1 MSNVQDVH
9 AVVLIP
15 LDVPASA
22 IKAGTSIP
30 VVDATRGETAWA
42 AGTTFAAGR
51 TDVNFEGSLYTAVA
65 ASTGA
70 KPGTNP
76 YKWRRTGPSN
86 FMAAFDDR
94 LDTKAQ
100 STGELKFV
108 LQLPFFTGLALWG
121 LVGEK
126 LDIKIFDKS
135 GAQPVLVQHES
146 GDLYEQALG
155 LYELLFMPLR
165 QRTKHYVRNLPLYPD
180 AEVHITITAAG
191 NGPAAVGLIS
201 IGHWN
206 TLLGTAGAGGV
217 EWGATAAVK
226 TYSAR
231 TPNSDGTVERV
242 RRGSA
247 TNLSCTVEIAL
258 DEANRAMDLLH
269 QVQGKPVAFIAV
281 GLPLFD
287 FLNGFG
293 DLSGEISAENAVKA
307 KLKVNMEGVVQ

>member
-30 VVDATRGETAWA
+30 VVDTARGETAWT
-42 AGTTFAAGR
+42 AGTTFAAGS

-65 ASTGA
+65 ASTGV

-121 LVGEK
+121 LVGEQ

-180 AEVHITITAAG
+180 VEVHITITAAG
-191 NGPAAVGLIS
+191 NGPTAVGLIS

-217 EWGATAAVK
+217 EWGATAAIK

-231 TPNSDGTVERV
+231 TPNPDGNVERV

-281 GLPLFD
+281 GLPRFD

>member
-1 MSNVQDVH
+1 MSKVQDVH

-30 VVDATRGETAWA
+30 VVDTARGETAWA
-42 AGTTFAAGR
+42 AGTPFAAG
-51 TDVNFEGSLYTAVA
+51 TPNINFEGALYTAVA
-65 ASTGA
+65 ASTGV

-121 LVGEK
+121 LVGDQ

-135 GAQPVLVQHES
+135 GAVPVLIKHES
-146 GDLYEQALG
+146 NDLYEQALG

-165 QRTKHYVRNLPLYPD
+165 QRTKHYMRNLPLYPD
-180 AEVHITITAAG
+180 AEVHITIKSAG
-191 NGPAAVGLIS
+191 NGPVAVGLIS
-201 IGHWN
+201 IGHWDS
-206 TLLGTAGAGGV
+206 LLGTSGVGGV

-226 TYSAR
+226 THSTR
-231 TPNSDGTVERV
+231 TQNPDGTVERV

-247 TNLSCTVEIAL
+247 TNITCTVEIAI

-281 GLPLFD
+281 GMPRFD

-293 DLSGEISAENAVKA
+293 DLSGEASPVNAVKA
-307 KLKVNMEGVVQ
+307 NLKVNMEGVVQ